1 MFELQN
7 KFLEDIIHLNW
18 QGPNSKLALLGGI
31 MINCDGEKTDKFLP
45 LKFEIRTKAENRDVF
60 EETFNLKSHRHF
72 GAVDAGEKVK
82 PEAAENIEEGGN

>member
-45 LKFEIRTKAENRDVF
+45 LKFEIRTKSENRDVF
-60 EETFNLKSHRHF
+60 EETFN
-72 GAVDAGEKVK
+72 
-82 PEAAENIEEGGN
+82 